1 MFWTVVET
9 LRGAGLY
16 VMTKGGP
23 FELLICGRGF
33 RISLDV
39 GWYVPGRTGLLT
51 RLISFLRKWRLYPH
65 SSRKFISSLQRLLKK
80 SSVEQMDGGVRR
92 GWKGWCALCGQDGRR
107 FLEDIGA
114 CLTVLCGDQFLFGY
128 CWDRLEHIGR
138 EDCCKE
144 FEYSCVKHDG
154 WVGRIL
160 VMYES
165 FKVIFSLFP
174 YHVDAINKPP
184 PDVRLEKGV
193 FNCRL
198 L

>member
-144 FEYSCVKHDG
+144 FEYSCAWWLGGKN
-154 WVGRIL
+154 
-160 VMYES
+160 
-165 FKVIFSLFP
+165 FC
-174 YHVDAINKPP
+174 HVWK
-184 PDVRLEKGV
+184 
-193 FNCRL
+193 F
-198 L
+198 